1 MRGFDFGFILPALLA
16 ALVCTSAVA
25 EPHQPFAWPNGAR
38 AAVSLSYDDALPSQ
52 LDHALPELDAL
63 GLKATFYL
71 TLASETV
78 AQRLPEWRAA
88 AARGHELGNHSLYHP
103 CSRSKPGRDWVAP
116 HRDLDK
122 ISVAAQREEL
132 LLANSFLQAIDGRN
146 ERSFT
151 VPCGDLLASGQ
162 PYLPALRGVFIGI
175 KSRDGGVVEDMARLD
190 PEDVGTADPTD
201 ATAARLIAL
210 VDEAAARGTL
220 VSITFHGVGGDYLSV
235 SKAAHEALL
244 RHLKAHPE
252 RFWVDSFV
260 NIMRWV
266 RARRAG

>member
-1 MRGFDFGFILPALLA
+1 MRGLGLPALLA
-16 ALVCTSAVA
+16 ALISTAAGA
-25 EPHQPFAWPNGAR
+25 EPAQPFAWPNGAR
-38 AAVSLSYDDALPSQ
+38 AAVSLSYDDALASQ
-52 LDHALPELDAL
+52 LDHALPALDGL
-63 GLKATFYL
+63 NLKASFYL

-78 AQRLPEWRAA
+78 VKRLPEWRAA

-132 LLANSFLQAIDGRN
+132 LLANSFLQAIDGRT
-146 ERSFT
+146 ERT
-151 VPCGDLLASGQ
+151 LTTPCGDLLAAGQ
-162 PYLPALRGVFIGI
+162 PYLPAVKGVFIGV
-175 KSRDGGVVEDMARLD
+175 KSRTGGVVEDIARLD

-201 ATAARLIAL
+201 ATAERLISL
-210 VDEAAARGTL
+210 VDEAAARGTM

-235 SKAAHEALL
+235 SKEAHAALL

-266 RARRAG
+266 RARRSP

>member
-1 MRGFDFGFILPALLA
+1 MRGLGLRALLA
-16 ALVCTSAVA
+16 ALFCAPVAA
-25 EPHQPFAWPNGAR
+25 EPPQAFAWPNGAR

-52 LDHALPELDAL
+52 LDHALPALDAL
-63 GLKATFYL
+63 NLKATFYL

-78 AQRLPEWRAA
+78 AKRLPEWRAA
-88 AARGHELGNHSLYHP
+88 AAHGHELGNHSLYHP

-116 HRDLDK
+116 QRDLDK

-132 LLANSFLQAIDGRN
+132 LLANSFLHAIDGRS
-146 ERSFT
+146 ERTFT
-151 VPCGDLLASGQ
+151 VPCGDLLAAGQ
-162 PYLPALRGVFIGI
+162 PYLPAVRGVFVGI
-175 KSRDGGVVEDMARLD
+175 KARDGGVVADMARLD
-190 PEDVGTADPTD
+190 AEDVGTADPTG
-201 ATAARLIAL
+201 ATAERLIAL

-235 SKAAHEALL
+235 SQQAHEALL

-266 RARRAG
+266 RARPAR

>member
-1 MRGFDFGFILPALLA
+1 MRGLGLPALLA
-16 ALVCTSAVA
+16 ALVCAPAAA
-25 EPHQPFAWPNGAR
+25 ELPKPFAWPNGAR

-52 LDHALPELDAL
+52 LDHALPALDAL

-71 TLASETV
+71 TLSNETV

-116 HRDLDK
+116 HRDLDR

-132 LLANSFLQAIDGRN
+132 LLANSFLQAIDGRS
-146 ERSFT
+146 ERTFT

-162 PYLPALRGVFIGI
+162 PYLPALRGVFLGI

-201 ATAARLIAL
+201 ATAERLIAL
-210 VDEAAARGTL
+210 VDEAASRGTL

-235 SKAAHEALL
+235 SKAAHEGLL

-266 RARRAG
+266 RALRAG